1 MVTKKKVTK
10 RQTTGNKPSPKTK
23 EEYVLPIDAINSANM
38 RLASTGK
45 TTGSMDMAFL
55 GDSIERR
62 YTSYDSILG
71 NSDVLLDEFSCMG
84 VGGQVGSYT
93 AFLKRLSSSDTIHHN
108 IIAQCLLAYIHYG
121 IIKIIIDLYAD
132 FATAGLQIIHD
143 NTATQNFY
151 RVWAKK
157 VDLTG
162 RANRIFCDFFLA
174 ANVFIY
180 RMNAKLKTSE
190 EKEMKSGKAEDVKN
204 IDKNSIYIPKGKKG
218 GTVISPSIVVDNSI
232 LAFSG
237 LANEAKKQAAKG
249 YITKIADDNKAMA
262 EKNDRVI
269 PWEYLSLPPTQ
280 MESRR
285 KGLQPNGEWIF
296 ALNSA
301 DTSMLRNFLHYV
313 YDPSTKQTTVQL
325 PPFLEN
331 KLQKY
336 GGPDANKAKKGE
348 ENKEGTYESEIVM
361 DPDKLT
367 VIQDKKFDYWAWAVP
382 FVYTSLRHLRFKDC
396 LRSMEIRVCK
406 SVINTITLWKLGD
419 AENGMMPGPD
429 EFERLADMLQMPGQ
443 AMNIIWG
450 PNIEAEVVEP
460 KLTNI
465 LDPKKHDAVNRDI
478 LIALG
483 IPEVLL
489 GGKGA
494 NFSNSFISVAATLQK
509 LQMSREKIERWVLG
523 ELKLIADAM
532 GFRTLPR
539 IEWDRSDLRDK
550 DAEKKFKLALFDRGI
565 LSGEALI
572 IEADEDFKTEVAR
585 QKREK
590 TVADGSG
597 VGVMD
602 KRGPYFR
609 PEELAKIGVFP
620 YGWDK
625 DRNMEE
631 IKREDMD
638 FEIEKAKK
646 MQAITDASNE
656 KKVGDK
662 GPNGR
667 PPGEKDKTKRETR
680 KPKPKGIE
688 TAAKSLK
695 IEELQHKGNSLLKE
709 ITGAIKKKKTKTV
722 GSKLDEMVMNAASNI
737 GVKYDNSMITK
748 ELKKKGE
755 MNPAVGAIFTF
766 LQDQWKLN
774 KVSNTLTKKD
784 KYKLFLYAWA
794 SYYIDK

>member
-1 MVTKKKVTK
+1 
-10 RQTTGNKPSPKTK
+10 
-23 EEYVLPIDAINSANM
+23 
-38 RLASTGK
+38 
-45 TTGSMDMAFL
+45 
-55 GDSIERR
+55 
-62 YTSYDSILG
+62 
-71 NSDVLLDEFSCMG
+71 
-84 VGGQVGSYT
+84 
-93 AFLKRLSSSDTIHHN
+93 
-108 IIAQCLLAYIHYG
+108 
-121 IIKIIIDLYAD
+121 
-132 FATAGLQIIHD
+132 
-143 NTATQNFY
+143 
-151 RVWAKK
+151 
-157 VDLTG
+157 
-162 RANRIFCDFFLA
+162 
-174 ANVFIY
+174 
-180 RMNAKLKTSE
+180 MNAKLKNSE
-190 EKEMKSGKAEDVKN
+190 EKEMKSGRAEDVKN
-204 IDKNSIYIPKGKKG
+204 IDKNSIYIRKGNG
-218 GTVISPSIVVDNSI
+218 GTVVSPSIVVDNNI
-232 LAFSG
+232 IAFSK
-237 LANEAKKQAAKG
+237 LADEAKKQAAKG
-249 YITKIADDNKAMA
+249 HITKIADDKAVA

-269 PWEYLSLPPTQ
+269 PWEYISLPPTQ

-285 KGLQPNGEWIF
+285 KGLQANGEWIF

-301 DTSMLRNFLHYV
+301 DTSMLHNFLHYV
-313 YDPSTKQTTVQL
+313 YNPNTKQTKVEL
-325 PPFLEN
+325 PPFLQN

-336 GGPDANKAKKGE
+336 GGPDAKKAKEGE
-348 ENKEGTYESEIVM
+348 ENKEDTYESEIVM

-382 FVYTSLRHLRFKDC
+382 FVYSALRHLRFKDC

-406 SVINTITLWKLGD
+406 SIINTITLWKLGD

-509 LQMSREKIERWVLG
+509 LQSARDKIEQWVLG

-539 IEWDRSDLRDK
+539 IKWDRSDLRDK
-550 DAEKKFKLALFDRGI
+550 EAEKKFKLGLFDRGI
-565 LSGEALI
+565 LSGEALLL
-572 IEADEDFKTEVAR
+572 EADEDFQTEVAR
-585 QKREK
+585 QEK
-590 TVADGSG
+590 EKLVADGSG

-602 KRGPYFR
+602 KRGPYYR
-609 PEELAKIGVFP
+609 PEELAKLGIFP
-620 YGWDK
+620 YGWEA
-625 DRNMEE
+625 DRNMDE
-631 IKREDMD
+631 IKREDM
-638 FEIEKAKK
+638 ELEVEKTKK
-646 MQAITDASNE
+646 MQDISNQGKE
-656 KKVGDK
+656 KQATDK

-680 KPKPKGIE
+680 KPKPRGIE
-688 TAAKSLK
+688 TAAKTLK
-695 IEELQHKGNSLLKE
+695 IEELQQKGNALLKE
-709 ITGAIKKKKTKTV
+709 ITGAIKKKKSKAS
-722 GSKLDEMVMNAASNI
+722 GSKLDTMVLNAASNI
-737 GVKYDNSMITK
+737 GVKYDKSMITK
-748 ELKKKGE
+748 ELKQKSD
-755 MNPAVGAIFTF
+755 MNPSVGAIFTF

-774 KVSNTLTKKD
+774 AVSNRLTKAD